1 MKKKVLLMV
10 VAAMVAVSGFGAYK
24 AYQSYQPKNDLLAM
38 NIEALAQDESG
49 ERRRGDE
56 YHRGLS
62 GTNWKLYEVLC
73 EGSAT
78 QVSENS
84 TEYEWKFD
92 AVSGAYNVVVKASY
106 SGSGSSEDKTETYYE
121 TTYWYRD
128 VCGKGAGFCHDDA
141 PDGHPCAENDK

>member
-1 MKKKVLLMV
+1 MA
-10 VAAMVAVSGFGAYK
+10 VAAMVAVSGSGAYK
-24 AYQSYQPKNDLLAM
+24 AYQSYQPKDNLLAM

-84 TEYEWKFD
+84 TKYEWKFD

-106 SGSGSSEDKTETYYE
+106 SGSGSSEEKTETYYE
-121 TTYWYRD
+121 TTY
-128 VCGKGAGFCHDDA
+128 
-141 PDGHPCAENDK
+141 